1 VAVHVAKKVMHDN
14 WSPQHL

>member
-14 WSPQHL
+14 WSPQYL